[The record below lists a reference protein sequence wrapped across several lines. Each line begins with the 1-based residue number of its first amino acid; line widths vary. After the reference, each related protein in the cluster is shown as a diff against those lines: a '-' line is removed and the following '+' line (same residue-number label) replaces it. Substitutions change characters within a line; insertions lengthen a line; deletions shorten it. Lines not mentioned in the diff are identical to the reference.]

1 MKKTIAVFIAALLA
15 LALFACGDNKP
26 TTTNPTT
33 TQPGGMPTQ
42 SELYFAPG
50 GVRLEIGAPPAP
62 ALEALEAALGAP
74 LSELERPSC
83 ALKAK
88 DINYVYDGF
97 VLTVTYP
104 EQGED
109 YISGIELSNDKYA
122 IPGGVTIGSAAE
134 ALFAAYGTDY
144 EEENGHYYFKKGMS
158 ILHVAIA
165 NGKLAQIAFEYD
177 WKNA

>member
-1 MKKTIAVFIAALLA
+1 MKKTIAFIIAALLA

-26 TTTNPTT
+26 TTTSPTT
-33 TQPGGMPTQ
+33 QSGGTPTQ
-42 SELYFAPG
+42 SEIYFAPG

-74 LSELERPSC
+74 LDTFESESC

-88 DINYVYDGF
+88 DINYRYDGF

-109 YISGIELSNDKYA
+109 YISGIDLSNDKYTV
-122 IPGGVTIGSAAE
+122 PGGVTIGSTE
-134 ALFAAYGTDY
+134 QALFADWGTDY
-144 EEENGHYYFKKGMS
+144 EEKNGHYYFKKGMS
-158 ILHVAIA
+158 VLHVAIA
-165 NGKLAQIAFEYD
+165 NGKLAQITLEYD